1 MPGTARQTLCRSTPQ
16 NARDEARMPAA
27 EAHYLSLHALAE
39 WTRVY
44 SGDRTRACRGRGFCV
59 ALESRRHRSGRRV
72 LRVPRLPPGPGS
84 GGGKQ
89 PAAEIPRTRQLL
101 ARPGETWHSFRG
113 RLGNSLRGPGGTL
126 YRPQPDRPQRS
137 NRPLDIRRSCAESA
151 ASQIYRAPGPPQESS
166 RSAVRPRGSGGGYRV
181 DSRPSAR
188 GTLSRHPPP
197 CARPSADSRAPQPRT
212 ARSAGRPLML
222 VRGGPQP
229 ANSRQV
235 RVTHTI
241 AQVRSASMTA
251 ALP

>member
-1 MPGTARQTLCRSTPQ
+1 MPAP
-16 NARDEARMPAA
+16 EARC
-27 EAHYLSLHALAE
+27 LSLHALAE

-44 SGDRTRACRGRGFCV
+44 AGDRARACRGRGFCL

-101 ARPGETWHSFRG
+101 ARPGETCHSFRG
-113 RLGNSLRGPGGTL
+113 RLGDSLRGPGGTL

-137 NRPLDIRRSCAESA
+137 NRPLDSRRSSAEST
-151 ASQIYRAPGPPQESS
+151 ASQICRAPGPARESS
-166 RSAVRPRGSGGGYRV
+166 RCAVRPRGICGGHRV
-181 DSRPSAR
+181 DSRPSTR
-188 GTLSRHPPP
+188 RTLSGHPPP
-197 CARPSADSRAPQPRT
+197 RARPSANSRAPQPWT

-222 VRGGPQP
+222 ARGGPQP